1 MKAIPP
7 DDILE
12 VYGKLSNDKKLAVTN
27 LIHAGDYVAVCAR
40 DKKGKNVTLD
50 WQASQ
55 AMSIHLILGVIM
67 TGRNEYGRLW
77 LDGLKSKI
85 SQIA

>member
-1 MKAIPP
+1 MKVIPP

-12 VYGKLSNDKKLAVTN
+12 VYGKLSNEKKSAVTN
-27 LIHAGDYVAVCAR
+27 LIHAGDYVAVCAC
-40 DKKGKNVTLD
+40 DKEGKKVTLD

-67 TGRNEYGRLW
+67 TGRNEYGRIW
-77 LDGLKSKI
+77 LNGLKREI
-85 SQIA
+85 TQIA